1 LLQRDAARFRR
12 QLTTQAPV
20 DIEVTMKVVDIH
32 RYGRVV
38 AETLRGS
45 QNIKLQMVRR
55 GQAFAYRQYL
65 GNRDASTYLGAKPGA
80 EVDRLGVWS
89 TPGGYQ
95 RRSRAAPP
103 ATALPDGRRCRCREI
118 GSYVRAQE
126 LLRQGPRLPQQQG
139 NGEACE
145 SLRR

>member
-1 LLQRDAARFRR
+1 M
-12 QLTTQAPV
+12 

-45 QNIKLQMVRR
+45 QNINLQMVCG

-65 GNRDASTYLGAKPGA
+65 GNRDASTYLGAKRGA
-80 EVDRLGVWS
+80 EVDRLGVWP
-89 TPGGYQ
+89 TPGSSQ
-95 RRSRAAPP
+95 RRRRTAHP

-126 LLRQGPRLPQQQG
+126 LLRQGHAYLNSKATVRPASRCGAESVRCAQQKAPSQG
-139 NGEACE
+139 WG
-145 SLRR
+145 